1 MDIISG
7 PIELAK
13 NIMLA
18 PFKITKNCIK
28 IYAKVKGY
36 DRISSINTAKAVKAA
51 AVQNNANTVNKTKE
65 NIKMKENIKE
75 KSAQIQRILN
85 LKEEIE
91 RAKLEKKD
99 LERKAEEFIKKNKG
113 KQQDKEIDKIKETKV
128 KEDKTRYKIRHE
140 RINEG
145 KEERS

>member
-36 DRISSINTAKAVKAA
+36 DRISSINTAKVVKAA
-51 AVQNNANTVNKTKE
+51 AVQNKE

-140 RINEG
+140 RTNEG

>member
-51 AVQNNANTVNKTKE
+51 AVQNNANTVNK
-65 NIKMKENIKE
+65 MKENTKE

-140 RINEG
+140 RTNEG